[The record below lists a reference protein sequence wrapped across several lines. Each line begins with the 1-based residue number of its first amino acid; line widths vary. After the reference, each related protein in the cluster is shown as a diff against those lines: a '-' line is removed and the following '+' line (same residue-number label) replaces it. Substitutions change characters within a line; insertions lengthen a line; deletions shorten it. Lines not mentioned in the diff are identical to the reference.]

1 MRSVQKLMAVMT
13 GDGIKPDLQTYAMS
27 LYCLS
32 HNADA
37 DPVIVQYILTDMERE
52 VMMIFPTKKLA
63 HATCAIYKNENF
75 Q

>member
-52 VMMIFPTKKLA
+52 VMMIFPRHYKNLPMQYTEKKL
-63 HATCAIYKNENF
+63 I
-75 Q
+75 